1 MDSEPFINSIILLN
15 AAFDTK
21 VVIIEAIA
29 IVVLLFCS
37 GMISA
42 SEVVFFSLSAK
53 DLQKLKKTSP
63 KSFERIVRQ
72 LERPNWLL
80 STILIANNFVNITII
95 IISTYLTQYLFT
107 GMDPNSAAYILLQ
120 LVLVTFLI
128 LLFAEI
134 MPKILAAKIPV
145 KAAKAMSLPLL
156 ILSIIFY
163 PISYLLIHSTNFIN
177 KRLEKKHKDK
187 ISIEELSHVIEL
199 AGEDLK
205 EDKEMLEGIVNSIN
219 LSAKEIMTSRID
231 VFALDYNLT
240 FSKVVDGIVNSGFSR
255 IPVYV
260 DNLDNIKG
268 VLYIKDVLPYI
279 YLQNKDDFKWQKL
292 IKPHF
297 IVPESKNIN
306 ELLKNFQVK
315 KLHIAIV
322 VDEYGGVSGLVT
334 LEDVLEEFVGEIN
347 DESDEDEE
355 TLFEKIDDKTYVFDA
370 KISLVDFCKI
380 IDVDY
385 SIFNEIKGE
394 SDSLAGLILEVN
406 GEIPKQN
413 KVLEIAGFLF
423 TIIDSDERKII
434 KIKTK
439 LPDEVQ

>member
-1 MDSEPFINSIILLN
+1 LDPEPFINSIILLN

-42 SEVVFFSLSAK
+42 SEVAFFSLSAK
-53 DLQKLKKTSP
+53 DLHKLKKTSP

-95 IISTYLTQYLFT
+95 ILSTYLTQYLFA
-107 GMDPNSAAYILLQ
+107 GMDTNSVAYILFQ
-120 LVLVTFLI
+120 LVLITFLI
-128 LLFAEI
+128 LLFGEI

-177 KRLEKKHKDK
+177 KRLEKKHKNK

-240 FSKVVDGIVNSGFSR
+240 FSKVVEGIVNSGFSR

-306 ELLKNFQVK
+306 ELLKNFQDK

-355 TLFEKIDDKTYVFDA
+355 TLFEKIDDKAYVFDA

>member
-1 MDSEPFINSIILLN
+1 MDPEPFINSIILLN

-42 SEVVFFSLSAK
+42 SEVAFFSLSAK
-53 DLQKLKKTSP
+53 DLHKLKKTSP

-95 IISTYLTQYLFT
+95 ILSTYLTQYLFA
-107 GMDPNSAAYILLQ
+107 GMDTNSIAYILLQ
-120 LVLVTFLI
+120 LVLITFLI
-128 LLFAEI
+128 LLFGEI

-177 KRLEKKHKDK
+177 KRLEKKHKNK

-240 FSKVVDGIVNSGFSR
+240 FSKVVEGIVNSGFSR

-306 ELLKNFQVK
+306 ELLKNFQDK

-355 TLFEKIDDKTYVFDA
+355 TLFEKIDDKAYVFDA

>member
-1 MDSEPFINSIILLN
+1 LDSEPFINSIILLN
-15 AAFDTK
+15 ATFETK
-21 VVIIEAIA
+21 VVVIEAIA
-29 IVVLLFCS
+29 IVILLFCS

-42 SEVVFFSLSAK
+42 SEVAFFSLSAK
-53 DLQKLKKTSP
+53 DLHKLKKSSP
-63 KSFERIVRQ
+63 KSFSRIVRQ
-72 LERPNWLL
+72 LEKPNWLL
-80 STILIANNFVNITII
+80 STILIANNFVNISII
-95 IISTYLTQYLFT
+95 ILSTYLTQFLFT
-107 GMDPNSAAYILLQ
+107 GMDTNSVVYILLQ

-128 LLFAEI
+128 LLFGEI
-134 MPKILAAKIPV
+134 MPKILAAKVPI

-156 ILSIIFY
+156 IIGVIFY
-163 PISYLLIHSTNFIN
+163 PISYLLIKSTNFIN
-177 KRLEKKHKDK
+177 KRLEKRHKNK

-240 FSKVVDGIVNSGFSR
+240 FSEVVEGIVNSGFSR

-260 DNLDNIKG
+260 ENLDNIKG

-279 YLQNKDDFKWQKL
+279 YLQNKDEFKWQKL

-306 ELLKNFQVK
+306 DLLKNFQDK

-334 LEDVLEEFVGEIN
+334 LEDVLEEFVGEIT

-385 SIFNEIKGE
+385 SIFNEIKGD

-423 TIIDSDERKII
+423 TIIDSDKRKII

-439 LPDEVQ
+439 LPDEVI

>member
-1 MDSEPFINSIILLN
+1 MDPEPFINSIILLN

-21 VVIIEAIA
+21 VVIIEAIV

-42 SEVVFFSLSAK
+42 SEVAFFSLSAK
-53 DLQKLKKTSP
+53 DLHKLKKTSP

-95 IISTYLTQYLFT
+95 ILSTYLTQYLFA
-107 GMDPNSAAYILLQ
+107 GMDTNSVAYILLQ
-120 LVLVTFLI
+120 LVLITFLI
-128 LLFAEI
+128 LLFGEI

-177 KRLEKKHKDK
+177 KRLEKKHKNK

-240 FSKVVDGIVNSGFSR
+240 FSKVVEGIVNSGFSR

-306 ELLKNFQVK
+306 ELLKNFQDK

-355 TLFEKIDDKTYVFDA
+355 TLFEKIDDKAYVFDA

>member
-21 VVIIEAIA
+21 VVIIEAIV

-42 SEVVFFSLSAK
+42 SEVAFFSLSAK
-53 DLQKLKKTSP
+53 DLHKLKKTSP

-95 IISTYLTQYLFT
+95 ILSTYLTQYLFA
-107 GMDPNSAAYILLQ
+107 GMDTNSVAYILLQ
-120 LVLVTFLI
+120 LVLITFLI
-128 LLFAEI
+128 LLFGEI

-177 KRLEKKHKDK
+177 KRLEKKHKNK

-240 FSKVVDGIVNSGFSR
+240 FSKVVEGIVNSGFSR

-306 ELLKNFQVK
+306 ELLKNFQDK

-355 TLFEKIDDKTYVFDA
+355 TLFEKIDDKAYVFDA

>member
-1 MDSEPFINSIILLN
+1 M
-15 AAFDTK
+15 
-21 VVIIEAIA
+21 
-29 IVVLLFCS
+29 
-37 GMISA
+37 
-42 SEVVFFSLSAK
+42 
-53 DLQKLKKTSP
+53 
-63 KSFERIVRQ
+63 
-72 LERPNWLL
+72 
-80 STILIANNFVNITII
+80 
-95 IISTYLTQYLFT
+95 
-107 GMDPNSAAYILLQ
+107 
-120 LVLVTFLI
+120 
-128 LLFAEI
+128 
-134 MPKILAAKIPV
+134 
-145 KAAKAMSLPLL
+145 
-156 ILSIIFY
+156 
-163 PISYLLIHSTNFIN
+163 
-177 KRLEKKHKDK
+177 
-187 ISIEELSHVIEL
+187 
-199 AGEDLK
+199 
-205 EDKEMLEGIVNSIN
+205 
-219 LSAKEIMTSRID
+219 
-231 VFALDYNLT
+231 
-240 FSKVVDGIVNSGFSR
+240 
-255 IPVYV
+255 
-260 DNLDNIKG
+260 
-268 VLYIKDVLPYI
+268 
-279 YLQNKDDFKWQKL
+279 
-292 IKPHF
+292 
-297 IVPESKNIN
+297 
-306 ELLKNFQVK
+306 KNFQDK

>member
-1 MDSEPFINSIILLN
+1 LDSEPFINSIILLN
-15 AAFDTK
+15 ATFDTK
-21 VVIIEAIA
+21 VVVIEAIA
-29 IVVLLFCS
+29 IVILLFCS

-42 SEVVFFSLSAK
+42 SEVAFFSLSAK
-53 DLQKLKKTSP
+53 DLHKLKKSSP
-63 KSFERIVRQ
+63 KSFSRIVRQ
-72 LERPNWLL
+72 LEKPNWLL
-80 STILIANNFVNITII
+80 STILIANNFVNISII
-95 IISTYLTQYLFT
+95 ILSTYLTQFLFT
-107 GMDPNSAAYILLQ
+107 GMDTNSVVYILLQ

-128 LLFAEI
+128 LLFGEI
-134 MPKILAAKIPV
+134 MPKILAAKVPI

-156 ILSIIFY
+156 IIGVIFY
-163 PISYLLIHSTNFIN
+163 PISYLLIKSTNFIN
-177 KRLEKKHKDK
+177 KRLEKRHKNK

-240 FSKVVDGIVNSGFSR
+240 FSEVVEGIVNSGFSR

-260 DNLDNIKG
+260 ENLDNIKG

-279 YLQNKDDFKWQKL
+279 YLQNKDEFKWQKL

-306 ELLKNFQVK
+306 DLLKNFQDK

-334 LEDVLEEFVGEIN
+334 LEDVLEEFVGEIT

-385 SIFNEIKGE
+385 SIFNEIKGD

-423 TIIDSDERKII
+423 TIIDSDKRKII

-439 LPDEVQ
+439 LPDEVI

>member
-15 AAFDTK
+15 VAFDTK

-42 SEVVFFSLSAK
+42 SEVAFFSLSAK
-53 DLQKLKKTSP
+53 DLHKLKKTSP

-95 IISTYLTQYLFT
+95 ILSTYLTQYLFA
-107 GMDPNSAAYILLQ
+107 GMDTNSVAYILLQ
-120 LVLVTFLI
+120 LVLITFLI
-128 LLFAEI
+128 LLFGEI

-177 KRLEKKHKDK
+177 KRLEKKHKNK

-240 FSKVVDGIVNSGFSR
+240 FSKVVEGIVNSGFSR

-306 ELLKNFQVK
+306 ELLKNFQDK

>member
-1 MDSEPFINSIILLN
+1 
-15 AAFDTK
+15 
-21 VVIIEAIA
+21 
-29 IVVLLFCS
+29 
-37 GMISA
+37 
-42 SEVVFFSLSAK
+42 
-53 DLQKLKKTSP
+53 
-63 KSFERIVRQ
+63 
-72 LERPNWLL
+72 
-80 STILIANNFVNITII
+80 
-95 IISTYLTQYLFT
+95 
-107 GMDPNSAAYILLQ
+107 
-120 LVLVTFLI
+120 
-128 LLFAEI
+128 
-134 MPKILAAKIPV
+134 
-145 KAAKAMSLPLL
+145 
-156 ILSIIFY
+156 
-163 PISYLLIHSTNFIN
+163 
-177 KRLEKKHKDK
+177 
-187 ISIEELSHVIEL
+187 
-199 AGEDLK
+199 
-205 EDKEMLEGIVNSIN
+205 
-219 LSAKEIMTSRID
+219 
-231 VFALDYNLT
+231 
-240 FSKVVDGIVNSGFSR
+240 
-255 IPVYV
+255 
-260 DNLDNIKG
+260 
-268 VLYIKDVLPYI
+268 
-279 YLQNKDDFKWQKL
+279 
-292 IKPHF
+292 
-297 IVPESKNIN
+297 
-306 ELLKNFQVK
+306 LKNFQDK

>member
-1 MDSEPFINSIILLN
+1 LDPEPFINSIILLN

-21 VVIIEAIA
+21 VVIIEAIV

-42 SEVVFFSLSAK
+42 SEVAFFSLSAK
-53 DLQKLKKTSP
+53 DLHKLKKTSP

-95 IISTYLTQYLFT
+95 ILSTYLTQYLFA
-107 GMDPNSAAYILLQ
+107 GMDTNSVAYILLQ
-120 LVLVTFLI
+120 LVLITFLI
-128 LLFAEI
+128 LLFGEI

-177 KRLEKKHKDK
+177 KRLEKKHKNK

-240 FSKVVDGIVNSGFSR
+240 FSKVVEGIVNSGFSR

-306 ELLKNFQVK
+306 ELLKNFQDK

-355 TLFEKIDDKTYVFDA
+355 TLFEKIDDKAYVFDA

>member
-1 MDSEPFINSIILLN
+1 MDPEPFINSIILLN

-42 SEVVFFSLSAK
+42 SEVAFFSLSAK
-53 DLQKLKKTSP
+53 DLHKLKKTSP

-95 IISTYLTQYLFT
+95 ILSTYLTQYLFA
-107 GMDPNSAAYILLQ
+107 GMDTNSVAYILFQ
-120 LVLVTFLI
+120 LVLITFLI
-128 LLFAEI
+128 LLFGEI

-177 KRLEKKHKDK
+177 KRLEKKHKNK

-240 FSKVVDGIVNSGFSR
+240 FSKVVEGIVNSGFSR

-306 ELLKNFQVK
+306 ELLKNFQDK

-355 TLFEKIDDKTYVFDA
+355 TLFEKIDDKAYVFDA

>member
-42 SEVVFFSLSAK
+42 SEVAFFSLSAK
-53 DLQKLKKTSP
+53 DLHKLKKTSP

-95 IISTYLTQYLFT
+95 ILSTYLTQYLFA
-107 GMDPNSAAYILLQ
+107 GMDTNSVAYILFQ
-120 LVLVTFLI
+120 LVLITFLI
-128 LLFAEI
+128 LLFGEI

-177 KRLEKKHKDK
+177 KRLEKKHKNK

-240 FSKVVDGIVNSGFSR
+240 FSKVVEGIVNSGFSR

-306 ELLKNFQVK
+306 ELLKNFQDK

-355 TLFEKIDDKTYVFDA
+355 TLFEKIDDKAYVFDA

>member
-42 SEVVFFSLSAK
+42 SEVAFFSLSAK
-53 DLQKLKKTSP
+53 DLHKLKKTSP

-95 IISTYLTQYLFT
+95 ILSTYLTQYLFA
-107 GMDPNSAAYILLQ
+107 GMDTNSVAYILLQ
-120 LVLVTFLI
+120 LVLITFLI
-128 LLFAEI
+128 LLFGEI

-177 KRLEKKHKDK
+177 KRLEKKHKNK

-240 FSKVVDGIVNSGFSR
+240 FSKVVEGIVNSGFSR

-306 ELLKNFQVK
+306 ELLKNFQDK

>member
-15 AAFDTK
+15 ATFETK
-21 VVIIEAIA
+21 VVVIEAIA
-29 IVVLLFCS
+29 IVILLFCS

-42 SEVVFFSLSAK
+42 SEVAFFSLSAK
-53 DLQKLKKTSP
+53 DLHKLKKSSP
-63 KSFERIVRQ
+63 KSFSRIVRQ
-72 LERPNWLL
+72 LEKPNWLL
-80 STILIANNFVNITII
+80 STILIANNFVNISII
-95 IISTYLTQYLFT
+95 ILSTYLTQFLFT
-107 GMDPNSAAYILLQ
+107 GMDTNSVVYILLQ

-128 LLFAEI
+128 LLFGEI
-134 MPKILAAKIPV
+134 MPKILAAKVPI

-156 ILSIIFY
+156 IIGVIFY
-163 PISYLLIHSTNFIN
+163 PISYLLIKSTNFIN
-177 KRLEKKHKDK
+177 KRLEKRHKNK

-240 FSKVVDGIVNSGFSR
+240 FSEVVEGIVNSGFSR

-260 DNLDNIKG
+260 ENLDNIKG

-279 YLQNKDDFKWQKL
+279 YLQNKDEFKWQKL

-306 ELLKNFQVK
+306 DLLKNFQDK

-334 LEDVLEEFVGEIN
+334 LEDVLEEFVGEIT

-385 SIFNEIKGE
+385 SIFNEIKGD

-423 TIIDSDERKII
+423 TIIDSDKRKII

-439 LPDEVQ
+439 LPDEVI

>member
-1 MDSEPFINSIILLN
+1 M
-15 AAFDTK
+15 
-21 VVIIEAIA
+21 
-29 IVVLLFCS
+29 
-37 GMISA
+37 
-42 SEVVFFSLSAK
+42 
-53 DLQKLKKTSP
+53 
-63 KSFERIVRQ
+63 
-72 LERPNWLL
+72 
-80 STILIANNFVNITII
+80 
-95 IISTYLTQYLFT
+95 
-107 GMDPNSAAYILLQ
+107 
-120 LVLVTFLI
+120 
-128 LLFAEI
+128 
-134 MPKILAAKIPV
+134 
-145 KAAKAMSLPLL
+145 
-156 ILSIIFY
+156 
-163 PISYLLIHSTNFIN
+163 
-177 KRLEKKHKDK
+177 
-187 ISIEELSHVIEL
+187 

-240 FSKVVDGIVNSGFSR
+240 FSKVVEGIVNSGFSR

-306 ELLKNFQVK
+306 ELLKNFQDK

-355 TLFEKIDDKTYVFDA
+355 TLFEKIDDKAYVFDA

>member
-1 MDSEPFINSIILLN
+1 MDPEPFINSIILLN

-42 SEVVFFSLSAK
+42 SEVAFFSLSAK
-53 DLQKLKKTSP
+53 DLHKLKKTSP

-95 IISTYLTQYLFT
+95 ILSTYLTQYLFA
-107 GMDPNSAAYILLQ
+107 GMDTNSVAYILLQ
-120 LVLVTFLI
+120 LVLITFLI
-128 LLFAEI
+128 LLFGEI

-177 KRLEKKHKDK
+177 KRLEKKHKNK

-240 FSKVVDGIVNSGFSR
+240 FSKVVEGIVNSGFSR

-306 ELLKNFQVK
+306 ELLKNFQDK

-439 LPDEVQ
+439 LPDEIQ

>member
-15 AAFDTK
+15 VAFDTK

-42 SEVVFFSLSAK
+42 SEVAFFSLSAK
-53 DLQKLKKTSP
+53 DLHKLKKTSP

-95 IISTYLTQYLFT
+95 ILSTYLTQYLFA
-107 GMDPNSAAYILLQ
+107 GMDTNSVAYILLQ
-120 LVLVTFLI
+120 LVLITFLI
-128 LLFAEI
+128 LLFGEI

-177 KRLEKKHKDK
+177 KRLEKKHKNK

-240 FSKVVDGIVNSGFSR
+240 FSKVVEGIVNSGFSR

-306 ELLKNFQVK
+306 ELLKNFQDK

-355 TLFEKIDDKTYVFDA
+355 TLFEKIDDKAYVFDA

>member
-1 MDSEPFINSIILLN
+1 LDPEPFINSIILLN

-42 SEVVFFSLSAK
+42 SEVAFFSLSAK
-53 DLQKLKKTSP
+53 DLHKLKKTSP

-95 IISTYLTQYLFT
+95 ILSTYLTQYLFA
-107 GMDPNSAAYILLQ
+107 GMDTNSVAYILLQ
-120 LVLVTFLI
+120 LVLITFLI
-128 LLFAEI
+128 LLFGEI

-177 KRLEKKHKDK
+177 KRLEKKHKNK

-240 FSKVVDGIVNSGFSR
+240 FSKVVEGIVNSGFSR

-306 ELLKNFQVK
+306 ELLKNFQDK

-355 TLFEKIDDKTYVFDA
+355 TLFEKIDDKAYVFDA

>member
-21 VVIIEAIA
+21 VVIIEAIV

-42 SEVVFFSLSAK
+42 SEVAFFSLSAK
-53 DLQKLKKTSP
+53 DLHKLKKTSP

-95 IISTYLTQYLFT
+95 ILSTYLTQYLFA
-107 GMDPNSAAYILLQ
+107 GMDTNSVAYILLQ
-120 LVLVTFLI
+120 LVLITFLI
-128 LLFAEI
+128 LLFGEI

-177 KRLEKKHKDK
+177 KRLEKKHKNK

-240 FSKVVDGIVNSGFSR
+240 FSKVVEGIVNSGFSR

-306 ELLKNFQVK
+306 ELLKNFQDK

>member
-1 MDSEPFINSIILLN
+1 MDPEPFINSIILLN

-42 SEVVFFSLSAK
+42 SEVAFFSLSAK
-53 DLQKLKKTSP
+53 DLHKLKKTSP

-95 IISTYLTQYLFT
+95 ILSTYLTQYLFA
-107 GMDPNSAAYILLQ
+107 GMDTNSVAYILFQ
-120 LVLVTFLI
+120 LVLITFLI
-128 LLFAEI
+128 LLFGEI

-177 KRLEKKHKDK
+177 KRLEKKHKNK

-240 FSKVVDGIVNSGFSR
+240 FSEVVEGIVNSGFSR

-260 DNLDNIKG
+260 ENLDNIKG

-279 YLQNKDDFKWQKL
+279 YLQNKDEFKWQKL

-306 ELLKNFQVK
+306 DLLKNFQDK

-334 LEDVLEEFVGEIN
+334 LEDVLEEFVGEIT

-385 SIFNEIKGE
+385 SIFNEIKGD

-423 TIIDSDERKII
+423 TIIDSDKRKII

-439 LPDEVQ
+439 LPDEVI

>member
-15 AAFDTK
+15 ATFDTK
-21 VVIIEAIA
+21 VVVIEAIA
-29 IVVLLFCS
+29 IVILLFCS

-42 SEVVFFSLSAK
+42 SEVAFFSLSAK
-53 DLQKLKKTSP
+53 DLHKLKKSSP
-63 KSFERIVRQ
+63 KSFSRIVRQ
-72 LERPNWLL
+72 LEKPNWLL
-80 STILIANNFVNITII
+80 STILIANNFVNISII
-95 IISTYLTQYLFT
+95 ILSTYLTQFLFT
-107 GMDPNSAAYILLQ
+107 GMDTNSVVYILLQ

-128 LLFAEI
+128 LLFGEI
-134 MPKILAAKIPV
+134 MPKILAAKVPI

-156 ILSIIFY
+156 IIGVIFY
-163 PISYLLIHSTNFIN
+163 PISYLLIKSTNFIN
-177 KRLEKKHKDK
+177 KRLEKRHKNK

-231 VFALDYNLT
+231 VFALNYNLT
-240 FSKVVDGIVNSGFSR
+240 FSEVVEGIVNSGFSR

-260 DNLDNIKG
+260 ENLDNIKG

-279 YLQNKDDFKWQKL
+279 YLQNKDEFKWQKL

-306 ELLKNFQVK
+306 DLLKNFQDK

-334 LEDVLEEFVGEIN
+334 LEDVLEEFVGEIT

-385 SIFNEIKGE
+385 SIFNEIKGD

-423 TIIDSDERKII
+423 TIIDSDKRKII

-439 LPDEVQ
+439 LPDEVL

>member
-1 MDSEPFINSIILLN
+1 LDSEPFINSIILLN

-42 SEVVFFSLSAK
+42 SEVAFFSLSAK
-53 DLQKLKKTSP
+53 DLHKLKKTSP

-95 IISTYLTQYLFT
+95 ILSTYLTQYLFA
-107 GMDPNSAAYILLQ
+107 GMDTNSVAYILLQ
-120 LVLVTFLI
+120 LVLITFLI
-128 LLFAEI
+128 LLFGEI

-177 KRLEKKHKDK
+177 KRLEKKHKNK

-240 FSKVVDGIVNSGFSR
+240 FSKVVEGIVNSGFSR

-306 ELLKNFQVK
+306 ELLKNFQDK

>member
-1 MDSEPFINSIILLN
+1 MDPEPFINSIILLN

-42 SEVVFFSLSAK
+42 SEVAFFSLSAK
-53 DLQKLKKTSP
+53 DLHKLKKTSP

-95 IISTYLTQYLFT
+95 ILSTYLTQYLFA
-107 GMDPNSAAYILLQ
+107 GMDTNSVAYILLQ
-120 LVLVTFLI
+120 LVLITFLI
-128 LLFAEI
+128 LLFGEI

-177 KRLEKKHKDK
+177 KRLEKKQKNK

-240 FSKVVDGIVNSGFSR
+240 FSKVVEGIVNSGFSR

-306 ELLKNFQVK
+306 ELLKNFQDK

-355 TLFEKIDDKTYVFDA
+355 TLFEKIDDKAYVFDA

>member
-42 SEVVFFSLSAK
+42 SEVAFFSLSAK
-53 DLQKLKKTSP
+53 DLHKLKKTSP

-95 IISTYLTQYLFT
+95 ILSTYLTQYLFA
-107 GMDPNSAAYILLQ
+107 GMDTNSVAYILLQ
-120 LVLVTFLI
+120 LVLITFLI
-128 LLFAEI
+128 LLFGEI

-177 KRLEKKHKDK
+177 KRLEKKHKNK

-240 FSKVVDGIVNSGFSR
+240 FSKVVEGIVNSGFSR

-306 ELLKNFQVK
+306 ELLKNFQDK

-355 TLFEKIDDKTYVFDA
+355 TLFEKIDDKAYVFDA

>member
-15 AAFDTK
+15 ATFDTK
-21 VVIIEAIA
+21 VVVIEAIA
-29 IVVLLFCS
+29 IVILLFCS

-42 SEVVFFSLSAK
+42 SEVAFFSLSAK
-53 DLQKLKKTSP
+53 DLHKLKKSSP
-63 KSFERIVRQ
+63 KSFSRIVRQ
-72 LERPNWLL
+72 LEKPNWLL
-80 STILIANNFVNITII
+80 STILIANNFVNISII
-95 IISTYLTQYLFT
+95 ILSTYLTQFLFT
-107 GMDPNSAAYILLQ
+107 GMDTNSVVYILLQ

-128 LLFAEI
+128 LLFGEI
-134 MPKILAAKIPV
+134 MPKILAAKVPI

-156 ILSIIFY
+156 IIGVIFY
-163 PISYLLIHSTNFIN
+163 PISYLLIKSTNFIN
-177 KRLEKKHKDK
+177 KRLEKRHKNK

-240 FSKVVDGIVNSGFSR
+240 FSEVVEGIVNSGFSR

-260 DNLDNIKG
+260 ENLDNIKG

-279 YLQNKDDFKWQKL
+279 YLQNKDEFKWQKL

-306 ELLKNFQVK
+306 DLLKNFQDK

-334 LEDVLEEFVGEIN
+334 LEDVLEEFVGEIT

-385 SIFNEIKGE
+385 SIFNEIKGD

-423 TIIDSDERKII
+423 TIIDSDKRKII

-439 LPDEVQ
+439 LPDEVI

>member
-1 MDSEPFINSIILLN
+1 MDPEPFINSIILLN

-42 SEVVFFSLSAK
+42 SEVAFFSLSAK
-53 DLQKLKKTSP
+53 DLHKLKKTSP

-95 IISTYLTQYLFT
+95 ILSTYLTQYLFA
-107 GMDPNSAAYILLQ
+107 GMDTNSVAYILLQ

-128 LLFAEI
+128 LLFGEI

-177 KRLEKKHKDK
+177 KRLEKKHKNK

-240 FSKVVDGIVNSGFSR
+240 FSKVVEGIVNSGFSR

-297 IVPESKNIN
+297 IVPEAKNIN
-306 ELLKNFQVK
+306 ELLKNFQDK

-355 TLFEKIDDKTYVFDA
+355 TLFEKIDDKAYVFDA

>member
-1 MDSEPFINSIILLN
+1 MDPEPFINSIILLN

-42 SEVVFFSLSAK
+42 SEVAFFSLSAK
-53 DLQKLKKTSP
+53 DLHKLKKTSP

-95 IISTYLTQYLFT
+95 ILSTYLTQYLFA
-107 GMDPNSAAYILLQ
+107 GMDTNSVAYILFQ
-120 LVLVTFLI
+120 LVLITFLI
-128 LLFAEI
+128 LLFGEI

-177 KRLEKKHKDK
+177 KRLEKKHKNK

-240 FSKVVDGIVNSGFSR
+240 FSKVVEGIVNSGFSR

-260 DNLDNIKG
+260 
-268 VLYIKDVLPYI
+268 
-279 YLQNKDDFKWQKL
+279 
-292 IKPHF
+292 
-297 IVPESKNIN
+297 
-306 ELLKNFQVK
+306 
-315 KLHIAIV
+315 
-322 VDEYGGVSGLVT
+322 
-334 LEDVLEEFVGEIN
+334 
-347 DESDEDEE
+347 
-355 TLFEKIDDKTYVFDA
+355 
-370 KISLVDFCKI
+370 
-380 IDVDY
+380 
-385 SIFNEIKGE
+385 
-394 SDSLAGLILEVN
+394 
-406 GEIPKQN
+406 
-413 KVLEIAGFLF
+413 
-423 TIIDSDERKII
+423 
-434 KIKTK
+434 
-439 LPDEVQ
+439 